1 MGFAAHSP
9 PTMKLLAALA
19 ALSFHIAQGRRLETD
34 TVPAYIP
41 EECDTWLAG
50 GSAFDADASGGL
62 SSDEYFAVLSSLGQT
77 GLAMSYAELDLYA
90 KMSFTTMACSCVSL
104 GLGKDCCA
112 GEDAEIPLP
121 VLSSIDDPAVHAYVT
136 NLCSVLTS
144 VIVEGST
151 PPPVAAPSTG
161 SALAVGATESPAAVG
176 VTESPAPP
184 TPSAAVTDPTSSVIF
199 DIPGVVAG
207 FDAAEILANGGDVLA
222 QITEGFEVLSNEVS
236 STMEP
241 VRRVRGLRAYERKL
255 LEMEPV
261 EVSDI
266 CESTKC

>member
-1 MGFAAHSP
+1 
-9 PTMKLLAALA
+9 MKLLAALA
-19 ALSFHIAQGRRLETD
+19 ALSFHIAQGRRLQTD
-34 TVPAYIP
+34 TVPAYTP
-41 EECDTWLAG
+41 EECDTWFAG

-77 GLAMSYAELDLYA
+77 GLAMTYAELDLYA
-90 KMSFTTMACSCVSL
+90 KMSFTTIACSCGSL

-121 VLSSIDDPAVHAYVT
+121 VLSSVDDPAVDASYVT

-161 SALAVGATESPAAVG
+161 SPLAVGATESPAAAG
-176 VTESPAPP
+176 ATESPAPP
-184 TPSAAVTDPTSSVIF
+184 TPSVAVTDPTSSVIF

-207 FDAAEILANGGDVLA
+207 FVAAEISANEGDILAH
-222 QITEGFEVLSNEVS
+222 ITEGFEVLSNEVS

-266 CESTKC
+266 CKSTKRRSANVIF

>member
-1 MGFAAHSP
+1 
-9 PTMKLLAALA
+9 MKLLTALA
-19 ALSFHIAQGRRLETD
+19 ALSFHIAQGRRLQTD

-41 EECDTWLAG
+41 EECDTWFAG

-90 KMSFTTMACSCVSL
+90 KISFTTMACSCVSL

-112 GEDAEIPLP
+112 GEDAEISLP
-121 VLSSIDDPAVHAYVT
+121 VRSSVDDPALDASYVT

-144 VIVEGST
+144 VIVVGST
-151 PPPVAAPSTG
+151 PPPVAAPSTR
-161 SALAVGATESPAAVG
+161 SPLAVGATESP
-176 VTESPAPP
+176 TPTSPAPP
-184 TPSAAVTDPTSSVIF
+184 TVTDPTSSVIF
-199 DIPGVVAG
+199 DILGVVAG
-207 FDAAEILANGGDVLA
+207 FDAAEILANEGANDVLA

-241 VRRVRGLRAYERKL
+241 VRRARGLRAYKRKL
-255 LEMEPV
+255 VEMESV

-266 CESTKC
+266 CESTKCRSTNVIF